1 VQGYSGT
8 GARGGRQGDNG
19 LQGQGCFLEGSSGGS
34 LSYDILYLREELE
47 ASFSHYMAMVD
58 VEFSDDLCDE
68 Q

>member
-1 VQGYSGT
+1 
-8 GARGGRQGDNG
+8 
-19 LQGQGCFLEGSSGGS
+19 